1 MLHRQPTPACPSKIT
16 AAWPAGR
23 PIVAG
28 WVETKTATFWSW
40 AAPGGACSRGSPLGA
55 GSSLCSLSPC
65 SSSAWSSATWAATST
80 ARLPLA
86 AAAGPAASATA
97 SAAVGGYTL
106 GQSGNQCS
114 LQLGSGLQL
123 GVQVRNGSSAPLTVG
138 DIRTILPMGS
148 LTVTGQRWGP
158 CGELATS
165 SDEADRYLPPGAS
178 TWFTVTVTVRARCP
192 GPLPVQFMVG
202 YDQNGKLEAVQLPG
216 FADLGQAPYGN
227 CPIH

>member
-1 MLHRQPTPACPSKIT
+1 MSGDQDGDVLELGGSRRRLLP
-16 AAWPAGR
+16 WRPAGR
-23 PIVAG
+23 WLAAPLAVVALIIGLVAG
-28 WVETKTATFWSW
+28 YLGGDQHGR
-40 AAPGGACSRGSPLGA
+40 AA
-55 GSSLCSLSPC
+55 
-65 SSSAWSSATWAATST
+65 
-80 ARLPLA
+80 A

-138 DIRTILPMGS
+138 DIRTILPMGG

-216 FADLGQAPYGN
+216 FADLGQVPYGN